1 MGKYLVVYNTLGF
14 PSIGRFLLFLK
25 EARNRGVNFFEIGI
39 PPRFAKYDGPVIRR
53 SYSRVKS
60 FGIDVWEVLKT
71 VRKNI
76 DLPLIV
82 LTYLDDHIENLGMFV
97 ENLHKLEIDYVL
109 FPDLLIDYVDRYQDI
124 VKEVK
129 DRGLKATLFVSPSMP
144 DKLVAEVSLLTYPFL
159 YYGLRPATGIPI
171 PIDPVT
177 LVKRARRLVNNTLVV
192 GFGLS
197 INDIANVLGA
207 GADGVAIGTVIVE
220 ALENSE
226 VNQALKII
234 ETVRGV
240 LDGL

>member
-14 PSIGRFLLFLK
+14 PSIDRFLLFLK
-25 EARNRGVNFFEIGI
+25 EARNRGVDFFEIGI

-53 SYSRVKS
+53 SYSHVKS

-82 LTYLDDHIENLGMFV
+82 LTYLDDYIENLGMFV
-97 ENLHKLEIDYVL
+97 ENLHTIEIDYVL

-124 VKEVK
+124 VEEVK
-129 DRGLKATLFVSPSMP
+129 DRGLNVTLFVSPSMP
-144 DKLVAEVSLLTYPFL
+144 DKLVAEVSLLTHPFL

-171 PIDPVT
+171 PIDPVA

-197 INDIANVLGA
+197 INDIANVLRA
-207 GADGVAIGTVIVE
+207 GADGVAIGTFIVE

>member
-1 MGKYLVVYNTLGF
+1 
-14 PSIGRFLLFLK
+14 
-25 EARNRGVNFFEIGI
+25 

-53 SYSRVKS
+53 SYSHVKS

-82 LTYLDDHIENLGMFV
+82 LTYLDDYIENLGMFV
-97 ENLHKLEIDYVL
+97 ENLHTIEIDYVL

-129 DRGLKATLFVSPSMP
+129 DRGLNVTLFVSPSMP
-144 DKLVAEVSLLTYPFL
+144 DKLVAEVSLLTHPFL

-171 PIDPVT
+171 PIDPVA

-197 INDIANVLGA
+197 INDIANVLRA

>member
-14 PSIGRFLLFLK
+14 PSIDRFLLFLK
-25 EARNRGVNFFEIGI
+25 EARNRGVDFFEIGI

-53 SYSRVKS
+53 SYSHVKS

-82 LTYLDDHIENLGMFV
+82 LTYLDDYIENLGMFV
-97 ENLHKLEIDYVL
+97 ENLHTIEIDYVL

-124 VKEVK
+124 VEEVK
-129 DRGLKATLFVSPSMP
+129 DRGLNVTLFVSPSMP
-144 DKLVAEVSLLTYPFL
+144 DKLVAEVSLLTHPFL

-171 PIDPVT
+171 PIDPVA

-197 INDIANVLGA
+197 INDIANVLRA

>member
-14 PSIGRFLLFLK
+14 PSIDRFLLFLK
-25 EARNRGVNFFEIGI
+25 EARNRGVDFFEIGI

-53 SYSRVKS
+53 SYSHVKS

-82 LTYLDDHIENLGMFV
+82 LTYLDDYIENLGMFV
-97 ENLHKLEIDYVL
+97 ENLHTIEIDYVL

-129 DRGLKATLFVSPSMP
+129 DRGLKVTLFVSPSMP
-144 DKLVAEVSLLTYPFL
+144 DKLVAEVSLLTHPFL

-171 PIDPVT
+171 PIDPVA

-197 INDIANVLGA
+197 INDIANVLRA